1 MVETWETLMGKVRTM
16 GDFVDSIK
24 VKDELGN
31 QKDYLV
37 ESYDDFKEEVEK
49 ANKSGVFSGDIRSN
63 LNKAVSKLN
72 NIKRHAKEIVRIY
85 NDANAERILSVAN
98 TIRLRETFVRN
109 QNFPETL

>member
-1 MVETWETLMGKVRTM
+1 MVETWKTIMEKVRTM

-24 VKDELGN
+24 FKDELGS

-37 ESYDDFKEEVEK
+37 KSYEKFRVEVEE

-63 LNKAVSKLN
+63 LHPAVSSLN
-72 NIKRHAKEIVRIY
+72 NVKRHAAEIVRVD

-98 TIRLRETFVRN
+98 TIRLRD
-109 QNFPETL
+109 LG